1 MINYLDLSRGDPTS
15 LGINISHTCSASDKA
30 DLQVY
35 SKWDKFSS
43 AFKYLSKTHLGHQI
57 WGIKEQLCI
66 SMTVLT
72 VQYLIYCAK
81 SYLPTLAGLE
91 KSNFPQLI
99 STELK
104 YLDVHN
110 MEAVFMV
117 HKLIWPSL
125 IQGNSSCLLHVL
137 ILSWNRYQ
145 IPTSSLLL
153 AAKATYLNPE

>member
-1 MINYLDLSRGDPTS
+1 
-15 LGINISHTCSASDKA
+15 
-30 DLQVY
+30 
-35 SKWDKFSS
+35 
-43 AFKYLSKTHLGHQI
+43 
-57 WGIKEQLCI
+57 
-66 SMTVLT
+66 MTVLT
-72 VQYLIYCAK
+72 VEYLIYCAK

-91 KSNFPQLI
+91 KNIVSQLI

-125 IQGNSSCLLHVL
+125 IQGNSSYLMYVL
-137 ILSWNRYQ
+137 ILSGYKYQ